1 MPINLF
7 VHTSRGSINNAKWLY
22 LMNSQHIF
30 FKKFIL
36 KEIKKDLYKKTNRL
50 GQWQIGLARSREGRS
65 KMGGKA
71 ESVGHR

>member
-1 MPINLF
+1 
-7 VHTSRGSINNAKWLY
+7 
-22 LMNSQHIF
+22 MNSQHIF

-50 GQWQIGLARSREGRS
+50 GQWQMGLARSREGRS

>member
-1 MPINLF
+1 MVISDEF
-7 VHTSRGSINNAKWLY
+7 TAH
-22 LMNSQHIF
+22 F

-50 GQWQIGLARSREGRS
+50 GQWQMGLARSREGRS
-65 KMGGKA
+65 KMRGKA